1 MWRDQLTPEELAE
14 VRDAMPGSL
23 IHKLAMLLDKK
34 EFTVA
39 DGRIP
44 QRGMLNQFDNPN
56 RYIPPNIVRLDE

>member
-1 MWRDQLTPEELAE
+1 
-14 VRDAMPGSL
+14 MPGSL